1 MTRGGQFALLGGVVL
16 AIGIGVFAFSVGNR
30 GDLGLVELGSKAP
43 DFKANAL
50 DAAKTPRTLASYK
63 GKVVLLNVWAT
74 WCEPCKVE
82 MPSMERLH
90 RLYGDKGL
98 TIVAVS
104 IDAPGKEKDVI
115 AYAKKQGYTFEI
127 IHDPDGE
134 IQRIY
139 QTTGVPESFVIGT
152 DGKIIRKVIG
162 AEDWVSGGNRALFAK
177 ILGVQLPDTTAFP
190 DSARKPDSLTGTF
203 QRTAPIPG
211 TNPNGLPPAGSN
223 PDAGPTP

>member
-1 MTRGGQFALLGGVVL
+1 MTRGGQYALAAGIVAAL
-16 AIGIGVFAFSVGNR
+16 ALGVFAFSVGSR

-43 DFKANAL
+43 NFTANAL

-63 GKVVLLNVWAT
+63 GQVVLLNVWAT

-90 RLYGDKGL
+90 HLFGDKGL
-98 TIVAVS
+98 KVVAVS
-104 IDAPGKEKDVI
+104 IDAPGKEKDV
-115 AYAKKQGYTFEI
+115 ASYAKKQGYTFEI
-127 IHDPDGE
+127 VHDPDGE

-139 QTTGVPESFVIGT
+139 QTTGVPESFVIDK
-152 DGKIIRKVIG
+152 DGKILRKVIG

-177 ILGVQLPDTTAFP
+177 LLGVPLPDTTAFS
-190 DSARKPDSLTGTF
+190 DSGRKADTLTGTF

-211 TNPNGLPPAGSN
+211 TNPGGVPPRA
-223 PDAGPTP
+223 P

>member
-1 MTRGGQFALLGGVVL
+1 MTRGGQFALAGAVLLALGV
-16 AIGIGVFAFSVGNR
+16 GVFAFSVGSR

-63 GKVVLLNVWAT
+63 GQVVLLNVWAT

-90 RLYGDKGL
+90 RLYRDKGL
-98 TIVAVS
+98 KIVAVS
-104 IDAPGKEKDVI
+104 IDAPGKEKDV
-115 AYAKKQGYTFEI
+115 ATYARKNGYTFEI
-127 IHDPDGE
+127 VHDPDGE

-177 ILGVQLPDTTAFP
+177 LLGVPLPDTTGFS
-190 DSARKPDSLTGTF
+190 DSGRKPDTLTGTF

-211 TNPNGLPPAGSN
+211 TNPGGPP
-223 PDAGPTP
+223 PKR